1 MGCSSPKEQLED
13 KIMDLNIDKIEVQ
26 MERYNQMKLL
36 GQNKNTNKAK
46 QIKFNTINNT
56 INNTNSNINNSK
68 IKRTTIRAKTTKEP
82 VKPVPTKTGKGRR
95 GKSVKTAGVK
105 SNINNI

>member
-36 GQNKNTNKAK
+36 GQNKNTNVAK
-46 QIKFNTINNT
+46 QVKFNT

-95 GKSVKTAGVK
+95 GKSVKTARVK
-105 SNINNI
+105 FNINNM

>member
-36 GQNKNTNKAK
+36 GQNKN
-46 QIKFNTINNT
+46 
-56 INNTNSNINNSK
+56 
-68 IKRTTIRAKTTKEP
+68 
-82 VKPVPTKTGKGRR
+82 
-95 GKSVKTAGVK
+95 
-105 SNINNI
+105 